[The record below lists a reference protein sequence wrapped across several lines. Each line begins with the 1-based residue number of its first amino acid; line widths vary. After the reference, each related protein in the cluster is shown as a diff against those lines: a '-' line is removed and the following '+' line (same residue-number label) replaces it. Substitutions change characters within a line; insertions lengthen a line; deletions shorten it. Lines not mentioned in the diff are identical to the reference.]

1 MSTISAGVS
10 LRNLP
15 KSAVFTKSLP
25 CDKLFPTPKDSAKSG
40 FEKLGPRQVK
50 EALYTYVRPTPA
62 TANPELLAV
71 SPAAF
76 RDLGLKL
83 EEAETKEFVDLVA
96 GNGAYED
103 VDENGVYPWA
113 QCYGGWQFGQFAG
126 QLGDGR
132 AISLFEGT
140 NPQTGKRYE
149 VQLKGAGKTPYS
161 RFADGRAVLRSSI
174 REFVVSE
181 YLNSIGIPT
190 TRALALTLLP
200 NEMVVREKME
210 VCAIVARMAESWIR
224 IGTFDIFR
232 ARGDRVRLRQ
242 LCDYVHDEVLGLTT
256 TEGNKYEA
264 MYREI
269 VKRNA
274 KVVALWQVYGFM
286 NGVLNTDNT
295 SILGLSLD
303 FGPFAFMD
311 KFDPSYTPNHDDY
324 MLRYSFRNQPTII
337 WWNLVRLA
345 EDIAELIAVEDPHDA
360 EFIANGV
367 PKTDTDALI
376 EKVEKLVAS
385 IGEDYK
391 TVFLTTYKEKMAE
404 RMGFKSFKEGD
415 FDSHFSPVLDLMEK
429 HEFDFHQFFRKLA
442 ETPVEKIKAEIF
454 LPADA
459 TEKDTRDVE
468 GYLTMYKERLEE
480 EGITD
485 ETRIPQMKKTNPKF
499 VPKNWVLDEIIKRVE
514 KDGER
519 EVLKDVVKCVME
531 PFEDTWEGVK
541 DAERWCGPVPKGKMA
556 MQCSCSS

>member
-1 MSTISAGVS
+1 MSSVGVS
-10 LRNLP
+10 LRDLP
-15 KSAVFTKSLP
+15 KSCVFTKSLP

-40 FEKLGPRQVK
+40 SEKLGPRQVK

-96 GNGAYED
+96 GNGSYED

-174 REFVVSE
+174 REFLVSE

-242 LCDYVHDEVLGLTT
+242 LCDYVHEEVLGLTM

-324 MLRYSFRNQPTII
+324 LLRYSFRNQPTII

-345 EDIAELIAVEDPHDA
+345 EDIAELITA
-360 EFIANGV
+360 
-367 PKTDTDALI
+367 
-376 EKVEKLVAS
+376 EKLIAS

-404 RMGFKSFKEGD
+404 RMGFKSFKEED

-429 HEFDFHQFFRKLA
+429 HEFDFHLFFRKLA
-442 ETPVEKIKAEIF
+442 ETPVKEIKAEIF

-459 TEKDTRDVE
+459 SKKDIKDVE
-468 GYLTMYKERLEE
+468 GYLTMYKERLAE

-485 ETRIPQMKKTNPKF
+485 EMRIPQMKKTNPKF

-541 DAERWCGPVPKGKMA
+541 DAERWCGPVPKDKQA

>member
-10 LRNLP
+10 LRDLP
-15 KSAVFTKSLP
+15 RSAVFTKSLP
-25 CDKLFPTPKDSAKSG
+25 CDKLFPTPRDSAKSG
-40 FEKLGPRQVK
+40 SEKLGPRQVK

-62 TANPELLAV
+62 TANPELLAI

-96 GNGAYED
+96 GNGSYED
-103 VDENGVYPWA
+103 ADENGVYPWA
-113 QCYGGWQFGQFAG
+113 QCYGGYQFGQFAG

-140 NPQTGKRYE
+140 NPATGKRYE

-242 LCDYVHDEVLGLTT
+242 LCDYVHDEVLKLTT
-256 TEGNKYEA
+256 TEGNRYEA

-274 KVVALWQVYGFM
+274 KVLGLWQAYGFM

-295 SILGLSLD
+295 SIYGLSLD

-337 WWNLVRLA
+337 WWNLIRLA
-345 EDIAELIAVEDPHDA
+345 EDIAELM
-360 EFIANGV
+360 
-367 PKTDTDALI
+367 
-376 EKVEKLVAS
+376 KVEKLVAS
-385 IGEDYK
+385 IANDYRS
-391 TVFLTTYKEKMAE
+391 VFLSTYNDKMTEK
-404 RMGFKSFKEGD
+404 MGFKTFKEED
-415 FDSHFSPVLDLMEK
+415 FDSHFSPVLDLMQKYEL
-429 HEFDFHQFFRKLA
+429 DYHQFFRKLS
-442 ETPVEKIKAEIF
+442 ETPVEQIKAEIF
-454 LPADA
+454 LPDDA
-459 TEKDTRDVE
+459 KDKDIKDVD
-468 GYLTMYKERLEE
+468 GYLDMYKKRLDE

-485 ETRIPQMKKTNPKF
+485 ETRIPQMKKVNPKF

-514 KDGER
+514 RDGER
-519 EVLKDVVKCVME
+519 DVLKDVVKCVME
-531 PFEDTWEGVK
+531 PFNDTWEGVQ
-541 DAERWCGPVPKGKMA
+541 DAERWCGPVPKEQMA